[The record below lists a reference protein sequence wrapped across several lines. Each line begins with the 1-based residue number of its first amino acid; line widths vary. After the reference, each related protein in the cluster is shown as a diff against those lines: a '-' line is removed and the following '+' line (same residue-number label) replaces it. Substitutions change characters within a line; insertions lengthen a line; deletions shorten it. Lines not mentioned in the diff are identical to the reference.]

1 MPLLTVANS
10 AKCHRNVHS
19 IGLDFGTTNSVAC
32 VLREDGDIHTL
43 TFEGPEGTERIFP
56 SLLTFWQDESA
67 KGRARTLVEGG
78 QWAIDAFR
86 QNEPEC
92 RFLKSIKTFAG
103 NPHFSNTA
111 IYGASYGFEDLM
123 RAFLSSMRTH
133 GDTADAWQTKRIVI
147 GRPIRF
153 AGLNASDDLAI
164 KRYGAALKA
173 MGFTEMRTVYEP
185 LAAAYYFVRDLAET
199 ANVFVADLGGGTS
212 DFSIIRLAK
221 RGNGMALEPLAS
233 RGIDIAGDRFD
244 YRIIDRIV
252 SPALGKGSEYDSLGK
267 TLPFPISYYARLA
280 RWNEIYSLR
289 TNKIYAEIL
298 DLKRY
303 SFAPDRIDKLIRFIN
318 SEAAF
323 DLHAA
328 ISKTKRD
335 LSVQDSAAF
344 HLSFDGTVID
354 ANVTR
359 REFDTWIAPDM
370 KKLDT
375 LVDQALLEAKLEAK
389 DIDIVFLTGGTSFVP
404 SVRKLFEHR
413 FGGASIQSSDQLVS
427 IAKGLALIGQDEEG
441 AALMTDQIVHLD
453 A

>member
-1 MPLLTVANS
+1 MQ
-10 AKCHRNVHS
+10 S

-32 VLREDGDIHTL
+32 VLREDGDIQTVA
-43 TFEGPEGTERIFP
+43 FDRPEGAERIFP
-56 SLLTFWQDESA
+56 TLLTFWQEEDGR
-67 KGRARTLVEGG
+67 GRARTLVEGG
-78 QWAIDAFR
+78 QWAIDAFT

-123 RAFLSSMRTH
+123 RAFLSSMRER
-133 GDTADAWQTKRIVI
+133 GDMPEAWTSKRIVI

-173 MGFTEMRTVYEP
+173 LGFGEMRTVYEP
-185 LAAAYYFVRDLAET
+185 LAAAYYFVRDLTEA

-212 DFSIIRLAK
+212 DFSVICLER
-221 RGNGMALEPLAS
+221 RGNEMAMDPLAS
-233 RGIDIAGDRFD
+233 CGLDIAGDRFD

-252 SPALGKGSEYDSLGK
+252 SPALGKGSEYDSQGK
-267 TLPFPISYYARLA
+267 TLPFPISYYTRLA

-289 TNKIYAEIL
+289 TNRIYREIV

-318 SEAAF
+318 SEAAV

-328 ISKTKRD
+328 IAKTKRE
-335 LSVQDSAAF
+335 LSAQDEATF
-344 HLSFDGTVID
+344 HLSFDGTSIETG
-354 ANVTR
+354 VTR
-359 REFDTWIAPDM
+359 RQFESWIDSDM
-370 KKLDT
+370 KKLDA
-375 LVDQALLEAKLEAK
+375 LVDQALQEAKLDAA

-404 SVRKLFEHR
+404 AVRALFEHR
-413 FGGASIQSSDQLVS
+413 FGGAAIQSSDQLVS
-427 IAKGLALIGQDEEG
+427 IAKGLALVGQDED
-441 AALMTDQIVHLD
+441 AASLVTDQIVDLN